1 MEDVVVIDGST
12 QSNIPSPL
20 ARDIDNGTLADN
32 ISAPTP
38 SFTEVETNFIYI
50 DDVMDLFQC
59 FSSSRTL

>member
-38 SFTEVETNFIYI
+38 CFTQVEINLI
-50 DDVMDLFQC
+50 VGWL
-59 FSSSRTL
+59 TLRQ